1 LLKNIFVILPKSLII
16 CQLYTVST
24 NVLIVVI
31 INKHKSLLSSVLYNG
46 FEDIARNIK
55 NKIKEDFGFVLNNLI
70 IVHIENIKTSQRRTN
85 MPVSF
90 LYPSNGVLK

>member
-1 LLKNIFVILPKSLII
+1 
-16 CQLYTVST
+16 
-24 NVLIVVI
+24 
-31 INKHKSLLSSVLYNG
+31 LSSVLYNG